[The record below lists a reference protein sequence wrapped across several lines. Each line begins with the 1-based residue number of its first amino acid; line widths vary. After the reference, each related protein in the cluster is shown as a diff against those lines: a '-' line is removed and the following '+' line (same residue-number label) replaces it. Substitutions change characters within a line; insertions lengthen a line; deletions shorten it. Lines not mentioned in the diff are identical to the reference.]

1 MNQLTFY
8 QTLRL
13 PLILYLKLVAQSRA
27 RSSLP
32 KNSHRQ
38 IVFEKFYLRIEY
50 PPPYERLVWNYKQA
64 NTLFIQRAISKFNWK
79 NASLIIEFD
88 KNFRFLMKKF

>member
-13 PLILYLKLVAQSRA
+13 PLILYLKLVVQSRA

-38 IVFEKFYLRIEY
+38 IIFEKFYLRIEY

-64 NTLFIQRAISKFNWK
+64 NTLFIQRTISKFNWK